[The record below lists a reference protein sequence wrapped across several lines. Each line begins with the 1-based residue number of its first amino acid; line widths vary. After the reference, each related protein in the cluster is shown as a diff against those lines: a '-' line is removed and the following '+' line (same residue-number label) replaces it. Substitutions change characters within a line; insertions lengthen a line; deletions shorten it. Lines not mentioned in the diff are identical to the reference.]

1 MDVSRL
7 VSVRRT
13 GSAEVVSVNTPAEL
27 YLDLMKKSL
36 SFALW
41 PEPLTPV
48 ELSHRPLQR
57 MAVSLFS
64 RVLARRGWQLAVRH
78 DVSEKQREE
87 GSIWP
92 GYADTMIGMK
102 RLDNL
107 QACIETVLRDGI
119 EGDLIET
126 GVWRGGACIFMRA
139 VLAAYGVADRRI
151 YVADSFE
158 GLPMPRL
165 TADAGDIHH
174 TFGFL
179 AVSQQEVEQ
188 NFRRYG
194 LLDDRVVFLK
204 GWFRD
209 TLPAAP
215 IRALSILRLDG
226 DMYESTLDGLTN
238 LYPKLSSGGF
248 CIVDDYGLE
257 GCENAVNEYRRAH
270 GIAATLQQI
279 DSSRAVCWRKTAS

>member
-1 MDVSRL
+1 VYFHEWN
-7 VSVRRT
+7 
-13 GSAEVVSVNTPAEL
+13 GISVNAPAEL

-41 PEPLTPV
+41 PEPLKPV

-57 MAVSLFS
+57 FAVSLLS
-64 RVLARRGWQLAVRH
+64 RVLATRGWQLAARH
-78 DVSEKQREE
+78 DVTEKQREE
-87 GSIWP
+87 GRIWP
-92 GYADTMIGMK
+92 SRADTMIGIK
-102 RLDNL
+102 
-107 QACIETVLRDGI
+107 
-119 EGDLIET
+119 GDLIET

-139 VLAAYGVADRRI
+139 VLAAYGISDRRV

-158 GLPMPRL
+158 GLPKPRL
-165 TADAGDIHH
+165 NADAGDVHH
-174 TFGFL
+174 TYRFL

-194 LLDDRVVFLK
+194 LLDDQVVFLK
-204 GWFRD
+204 GWFKD

-215 IRALSILRLDG
+215 ISALSILRLDG
-226 DMYESTLDGLTN
+226 DMYESTLDSLTN

-257 GCENAVNEYRRAH
+257 GCEKAVKEYRHAY

-279 DSSRAVCWRKTAS
+279 DSSRAVYWRKTAR